1 MTVSWLPD
9 PHGMVVFCC
18 FIGCIALF
26 IMKVQRRPPL
36 TLILVR

>member
-1 MTVSWLPD
+1 MTVSRLPD

-26 IMKVQRRPPL
+26 IL
-36 TLILVR
+36 SLIHI